1 MKKRHMTLITAFAA
15 AAAFA
20 STAQAA
26 PIVAPTDGY
35 MGPYRLAFQTNGS
48 TLATLAQM
56 SDYNTFVTTEAG
68 LITELAALGT
78 TWTAIGSTKTQG
90 GINPTPVDARD
101 NTNTNPTVETGVPI
115 YTTTGLRIADDN
127 ADLWDG
133 SIQNPIFY
141 GDGTDPLL
149 AHQFAAR
156 AFTGTASD
164 GTAYT
169 VGDGDSLS
177 SGDGTNQV
185 NIRMA
190 RGGNT
195 DGCWVGCASFSD
207 YDPRGLKMLAISGV
221 IGSGTTADPDF
232 AITSISYDQASEQIT
247 LTWTSSPNRTYAVF
261 FSEDLNFGA
270 DVADSVVS
278 AGDTTSLTFSNP
290 APGAR
295 QVFFRI
301 SENGP

>member
-1 MKKRHMTLITAFAA
+1 MKKRHMTLLTAFAA

-133 SIQNPIFY
+133 TIANPIFF
-141 GDGTDPLL
+141 GDGTTTVG
-149 AHQFAAR
+149 QGFGGR
-156 AFTGTASD
+156 AYTGTATD
-164 GTAYT
+164 GTAHT
-169 VGDGDSLS
+169 SGDGRPLS
-177 SGDGTNQV
+177 SGPGQ

-190 RGGNT
+190 RGGYT
-195 DGCWVGCASFSD
+195 DSGWIGAASFNDTDS
-207 YDPRGLKMLAISGV
+207 RGLKMLAISGV
-221 IGSGTTADPDF
+221 INPIPEPSSMSLLALSGLALLRRRR
-232 AITSISYDQASEQIT
+232 A
-247 LTWTSSPNRTYAVF
+247 
-261 FSEDLNFGA
+261 
-270 DVADSVVS
+270 
-278 AGDTTSLTFSNP
+278 
-290 APGAR
+290 
-295 QVFFRI
+295 
-301 SENGP
+301 